1 MLYPE
6 YISYISDSAI
16 AMQPKKRESDKSNA
30 DAPPAKMNRT
40 ASDFESLDFSS
51 AAETKDGKKWNFK
64 ISTWN
69 VDGLR
74 AWIKKGGLDFLK
86 HEKPDVLCLQETKLL
101 RGDRSSLE
109 IKFPNFCFFYN
120 YSSPNG
126 QDDLRH
132 LRGGTLVMVGGLS
145 GRSMPSIR

>member
-1 MLYPE
+1 MKIYHRIFESYLCKQILLLYPE
-6 YISYISDSAI
+6 NISYISDSAI
-16 AMQPKKRESDKSNA
+16 AMPPKKRESDKSNA

-86 HEKPDVLCLQETKLL
+86 HEKPDVLCLQETKCSEEKLP
-101 RGDRSSLE
+101 DE
-109 IKFPNFCFFYN
+109 IKVRRKRVLRKFFVY
-120 YSSPNG
+120 
-126 QDDLRH
+126 
-132 LRGGTLVMVGGLS
+132 
-145 GRSMPSIR
+145 